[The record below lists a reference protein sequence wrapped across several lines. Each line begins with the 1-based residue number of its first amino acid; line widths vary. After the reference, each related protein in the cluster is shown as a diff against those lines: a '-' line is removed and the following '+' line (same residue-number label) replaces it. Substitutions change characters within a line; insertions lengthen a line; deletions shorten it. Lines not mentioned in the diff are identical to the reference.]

1 MLVGV
6 VLDGL
11 VPDRLVL
18 DGPVDARHRCGTRT
32 LAVDPATTSPPT
44 PPEEDTMGID
54 DLVSK
59 AKGAL
64 EGREDQAKD
73 ALDKA
78 ADALKTRTDAGTD
91 AKVDQV
97 VEKAK
102 DFLDDQKR
110 SR

>member
-1 MLVGV
+1 
-6 VLDGL
+6 
-11 VPDRLVL
+11 
-18 DGPVDARHRCGTRT
+18 
-32 LAVDPATTSPPT
+32 
-44 PPEEDTMGID
+44 MGID
-54 DLVSK
+54 DLVGK

-78 ADALKTRTDAGTD
+78 AEALKSRTDDGTD

-97 VEKAK
+97 VDKAQ

-110 SR
+110 NR